1 MHEIVLNYEL
11 QKNATRLWMVKAIL
25 VVTFAFCYDKEY
37 KSARIEKKVNSA
49 RFLSS
54 NRALYV
60 NSLKTVFI
68 S

>member
-1 MHEIVLNYEL
+1 
-11 QKNATRLWMVKAIL
+11 MVKAIL